1 MSVPW
6 SPHIGLLL
14 TVPHLRTGVKF
25 ELESLK
31 HGWWSL
37 LVVTT
42 ANEIESWL
50 VTDLEAL
57 VVVREGYFEVVDAVI
72 DLVFGDLRSLAIE

>member
-1 MSVPW
+1 MSVSW
-6 SPHIGLLL
+6 SSHIGLLL

-25 ELESLK
+25 ELEGLK
-31 HGWWSL
+31 HGWWGL

-42 ANEIESWL
+42 ANEVESWL

-57 VVVREGYFEVVDAVI
+57 VVVREGNFEVVDAVI